1 MYVILYNLTALQT
14 FHCLWPIMWA
24 QTNTCNSSC
33 VGALG
38 RSRCIARLFGAE
50 ARQGPARARGVTED
64 VVGEEVGPSSSGTAW
79 LPVWL
84 CKWAAGV
91 RGSGCSYGQ
100 GEAARLAGA
109 WERAPGPGSNFEL
122 NPPNKGICLW
132 CLWGCGQG
140 DAPCLCQRN

>member
-1 MYVILYNLTALQT
+1 M
-14 FHCLWPIMWA
+14 
-24 QTNTCNSSC
+24 
-33 VGALG
+33 
-38 RSRCIARLFGAE
+38 
-50 ARQGPARARGVTED
+50 
-64 VVGEEVGPSSSGTAW
+64 GEEVGPSSSGTAW

-122 NPPNKGICLW
+122 NPPNKGIFVVSVRMWAGRCTLSLPEELVVLV
-132 CLWGCGQG
+132 CIFSALGGG
-140 DAPCLCQRN
+140 GAAEPVPGGAKSLVAPGLL